1 MSNADVSDE
10 EVVALMDALGGNATI
25 TDLDIS
31 CNGLGSTGEEEVNL
45 NQWQSQA
52 SLLAIVEEEGGL
64 IGGPAIAAAL
74 STNQVS
80 GLFVKSMYG
89 CIDRLE
95 WLYPPFLHVTPP
107 PHPTPPPF
115 I

>member
-1 MSNADVSDE
+1 MTYIIQTLRLSNADVSDE
-10 EVVALMDALGGNATI
+10 EVVALMDALGGNASI

-31 CNGLGSTGEEEVNL
+31 CNGLGSTGEEEVNM

-74 STNQVS
+74 STNQV
-80 GLFVKSMYG
+80 GCMTTCSM
-89 CIDRLE
+89 
-95 WLYPPFLHVTPP
+95 TA
-107 PHPTPPPF
+107 
-115 I
+115 